1 MSIFNQVCYLLTCFF
16 HLTQEINVLILN
28 GLDSVIMIFDGK
40 LMLTDASQ

>member
-16 HLTQEINVLILN
+16 HLTQVLILN